1 MEITETTSAPN
12 TETPQVTVVSQEEVN
27 GRTSVLSLGLAP
39 EVAIPAQTN
48 SSEPETST
56 TAESGKE
63 AASEESKEKW
73 YDIMKFVMTPCGLGI
88 VTAPV
93 DDHSVLVLM
102 LTEYY
107 SFIHFNWRGSKNKKS
122 FVVNGTFSI
131 DSLEKAEVDEKSGV
145 AALLK
150 SYMFYNVIFHIHFNG

>member
-48 SSEPETST
+48 SS
-56 TAESGKE
+56 AESGKE

-107 SFIHFNWRGSKNKKS
+107 SFIHFN
-122 FVVNGTFSI
+122 
-131 DSLEKAEVDEKSGV
+131 
-145 AALLK
+145 
-150 SYMFYNVIFHIHFNG
+150 